1 MVSKEDVIGVFIGL
15 ESASYEYIATII
27 APYNSNFSI
36 RVGDF
41 LLIENTTDYI
51 VSRVTEYRPTGELMS
66 FMGQKWLGDVSNDVE
81 SIGLDI
87 KERKIR
93 YTVKIKILGSIKNS
107 EFKPGV
113 STIPHITSKVIK
125 PDVDQIKTIIN
136 AVNDAQ
142 QTGTEIGNFY
152 MDQSIRIK
160 FNVKDLNSK
169 RTFIFARAGYGKS
182 NLMKLMANAWPKGE
196 GGLLIFD
203 PEGEYAM
210 GNKKAHGI
218 TDSRP
223 AIVIKNRND
232 SSNKTNVYR
241 HLKINLKDLDPE
253 LVLPIIINPAK
264 HDTIFFSKLMGM
276 NKQQWSNLV
285 DYLSTNKFKA
295 DVAEIG
301 NIVVGKADDQNMQPV
316 INNLVPPISK
326 MHDEVSNLLNII
338 TQALIKEEVVIFD
351 ISLLDSHTALQL
363 SSLIIKYIFNENQ
376 RHFTDENTEPI
387 KATFVVEEAQSVLDG
402 RSGDYSFIELAKEGR
417 KYELGAIFIT
427 QQPGSIPF
435 DILSQADNFFVFHLL
450 SKGDLESLKKANA
463 HYSDDILTQ
472 ILSEPI
478 KGKCYMWTSSQP
490 FVIPVKI
497 DSFDDKVNKAI
508 SNGQVKT
515 QDLIGPILEDIRH
528 EDAIML
534 NIRAKFQD
542 VDKSDKDVSEKTK
555 ELYQLLDDNE
565 KEYLRKN
572 SNIQQGV
579 GGKEFAVKTRFYNS
593 LSK

>member
-1 MVSKEDVIGVFIGL
+1 MASKEDIIGVFIGL

-41 LLIENTTDYI
+41 LLIESTKEYI

-93 YTVKIKILGSIKNS
+93 YTVRIKILGSINNS
-107 EFKPGV
+107 RFKPGV

-142 QTGTEIGNFY
+142 KTGTEIGNFY

-160 FNVKDLNSK
+160 FNVADLNSK

-182 NLMKLMANAWPKGE
+182 NLMKIIASAWPKGE

-210 GNKKAHGI
+210 ANKEEPGI

-223 AIVIKNRND
+223 AIVIKNRIDNSD
-232 SSNKTNVYR
+232 KTNVYR
-241 HLKINLKDLDPE
+241 HLKINLKDLEPE
-253 LVLPIIINPAK
+253 LVLPVIVNPAK
-264 HDTIFFSKLMGM
+264 HDNIFFSKLMGM

-285 DYLSTNKFKA
+285 DYLSANKFKA
-295 DVAEIG
+295 DLTEIG
-301 NIVVGKADDQNMQPV
+301 NIVVGKSDDQNMQPV

-326 MHDEVSNLLNII
+326 MHDEDSNLLDII

-376 RHFTDENTEPI
+376 RHFTDENTGLI
-387 KATFVVEEAQSVLDG
+387 KATFVVEEAQSVLDE
-402 RSGDYSFIELAKEGR
+402 RSGDYTFIELAKEGR
-417 KYELGAIFIT
+417 KYGLGAIFIT

-490 FVIPVKI
+490 FVIPVTI
-497 DSFDDKVNKAI
+497 DYFKDKVNKSI

-515 QDLIGPILEDIRH
+515 QDLLGPILDEIRH
-528 EDAIML
+528 EDGIMR
-534 NIRAKFQD
+534 NIRVKFQE
-542 VDKSDKDVSEKTK
+542 VDKSNKDVREKTK
-555 ELYQLLDDNE
+555 ELYQLLDDDE
-565 KEYLRKN
+565 KEYLRKTG
-572 SNIQQGV
+572 NIQKGPD
-579 GGKEFAVKTRFYNS
+579 GKDFAVTFPFYYS